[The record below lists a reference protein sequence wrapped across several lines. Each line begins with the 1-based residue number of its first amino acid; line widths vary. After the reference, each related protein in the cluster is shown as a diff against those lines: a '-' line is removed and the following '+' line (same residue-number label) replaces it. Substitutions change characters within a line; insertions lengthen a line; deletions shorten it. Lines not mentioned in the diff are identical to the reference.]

1 MSPEPPP
8 PTTRPTS
15 GCPKDH
21 VIVVFGATGDLAKR
35 ELLPGLFHLAEAGLL
50 PPSYRIVGTARSRG
64 APSEAGFKEHAR
76 QAVAEFGTTKPEGEA
91 WKTFEDTL
99 AFATAD
105 TYDAAAS
112 GQTETAL

>member
-1 MSPEPPP
+1 
-8 PTTRPTS
+8 
-15 GCPKDH
+15 
-21 VIVVFGATGDLAKR
+21 VFGATGDLAKR
-35 ELLPGLFHLAEAGLL
+35 ELLPGLSHLAVAGLL
-50 PPSYRIVGTARSRG
+50 PPNYRVVGTARSQG
-64 APSEAGFKEHAR
+64 APSVADFTEHAR
-76 QAVAEFGTTKPEGEA
+76 QAITEFGTTKPEGEA